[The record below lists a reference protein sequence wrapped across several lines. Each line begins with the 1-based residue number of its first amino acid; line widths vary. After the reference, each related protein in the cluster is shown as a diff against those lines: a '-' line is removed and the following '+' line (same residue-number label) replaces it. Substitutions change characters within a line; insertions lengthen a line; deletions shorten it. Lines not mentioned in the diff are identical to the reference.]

1 MPWSQKQHNYFE
13 ALAHGMKSKNKNAP
27 SKEEAERLAAEGIKD
42 KSKDKK
48 NRKTLYGKDN

>member
-27 SKEEAERLAAEGIKD
+27 SKAEAARLASEGVK
-42 KSKDKK
+42 KNSKDKK
-48 NRKTLYGKDN
+48 NRRVLYGGDS